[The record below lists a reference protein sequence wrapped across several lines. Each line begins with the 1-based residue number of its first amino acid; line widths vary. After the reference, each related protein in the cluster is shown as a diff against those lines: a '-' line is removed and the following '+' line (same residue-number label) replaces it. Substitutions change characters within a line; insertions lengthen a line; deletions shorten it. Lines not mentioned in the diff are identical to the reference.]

1 MVVSPL
7 ARQAVASSCAT
18 LISIRNQ
25 TSQESTVL
33 AGSASN
39 KGYKSI
45 SIYFSLLLL
54 IRLNTGFPGHIILP
68 FRGFVCRTRRRKVTP
83 ATQPNCRNRASDAA
97 TSPRGLE
104 TAAAR
109 ISLSHPLSLS
119 LSLSLSHPLSRSL
132 ALSLSFSL
140 SLSIS
145 LSLSLS
151 LSKLS
156 ASKPMQMTTSCGP
169 AAQMQDHAASDDQR
183 RP

>member
-7 ARQAVASSCAT
+7 ARQAVATSCAT

-54 IRLNTGFPGHIILP
+54 IRINTGFPGHIILP

-97 TSPRGLE
+97 TSPRGME

-109 ISLSHPLSLS
+109 I
-119 LSLSLSHPLSRSL
+119 SLSHPLSRSL
-132 ALSLSFSL
+132 ALSLSL
-140 SLSIS
+140 SLS
-145 LSLSLS
+145 
-151 LSKLS
+151 LS

>member
-1 MVVSPL
+1 MSPL
-7 ARQAVASSCAT
+7 ARQAVATSCAT

-54 IRLNTGFPGHIILP
+54 IRINTGFPGHIILP

-97 TSPRGLE
+97 TSPRGME

-109 ISLSHPLSLS
+109 I
-119 LSLSLSHPLSRSL
+119 SLSHPLSRSL
-132 ALSLSFSL
+132 ALSLSL
-140 SLSIS
+140 SLS
-145 LSLSLS
+145 
-151 LSKLS
+151 LS

>member
-1 MVVSPL
+1 MSPL
-7 ARQAVASSCAT
+7 ARQAVATSCAT

-25 TSQESTVL
+25 TSQESTVV

-54 IRLNTGFPGHIILP
+54 IRINTGFPGHIILP

-97 TSPRGLE
+97 TSPRGME

-109 ISLSHPLSLS
+109 I
-119 LSLSLSHPLSRSL
+119 SLSHPLSRSL
-132 ALSLSFSL
+132 ALSLSL
-140 SLSIS
+140 SLS
-145 LSLSLS
+145 
-151 LSKLS
+151 LS

>member
-7 ARQAVASSCAT
+7 ARQAVATSCAT

-54 IRLNTGFPGHIILP
+54 IRINTGFPGHIILP

-109 ISLSHPLSLS
+109 RHAYLSLT
-119 LSLSLSHPLSRSL
+119 LSLSHPLSRSL

-145 LSLSLS
+145 LS
-151 LSKLS
+151 LS

>member
-7 ARQAVASSCAT
+7 ARQAVATSCAT

-54 IRLNTGFPGHIILP
+54 IRINTGFPGHIILP
-68 FRGFVCRTRRRKVTP
+68 FRGFVCRTRRRKVT
-83 ATQPNCRNRASDAA
+83 TQPNCRNRASDAA
-97 TSPRGLE
+97 TSPRGME

-109 ISLSHPLSLS
+109 I
-119 LSLSLSHPLSRSL
+119 SLSHPLSRSL
-132 ALSLSFSL
+132 ALSLSRSLAL
-140 SLSIS
+140 SLSRS
-145 LSLSLS
+145 PSLSLS
-151 LSKLS
+151 LSKQ
-156 ASKPMQMTTSCGP
+156 AH
-169 AAQMQDHAASDDQR
+169 ANDHQL
-183 RP
+183 RPCRPNARPCCK

>member
-7 ARQAVASSCAT
+7 ARQAVATSCAT

-54 IRLNTGFPGHIILP
+54 IRINTGFPGHIILP

-97 TSPRGLE
+97 TSPRGME

-109 ISLSHPLSLS
+109 ISLSHPLS
-119 LSLSLSHPLSRSL
+119 RSL
-132 ALSLSFSL
+132 ALLL
-140 SLSIS
+140 S

-151 LSKLS
+151 LSRS

>member
-7 ARQAVASSCAT
+7 ARQAVATSCAT

-54 IRLNTGFPGHIILP
+54 IRINTGFPGHIILP

-97 TSPRGLE
+97 TSPRGME

-109 ISLSHPLSLS
+109 ISLSHPLTRSLALS
-119 LSLSLSHPLSRSL
+119 LSRSLAPLLPRSLALSLSRSL
-132 ALSLSFSL
+132 ALSLSRSPSL

-145 LSLSLS
+145 LSLSQQ
-151 LSKLS
+151 
-156 ASKPMQMTTSCGP
+156 ASPCK
-169 AAQMQDHAASDDQR
+169 
-183 RP
+183 